1 MSEQYRRKRKKQN
14 KAKPLIII
22 AIIVLVAIAAVGIT
36 LAATGGTKKTV
47 TVDKNTQTRAADD
60 SGDDFGNRLSYK
72 GKNYRK
78 KENVKTILFLGIDQ
92 ESDVQYDVYINQ
104 TKGVISNIG
113 RSDTIL
119 LFMAD
124 EEKQETKVLS
134 ISRETMT
141 DVDVYDST
149 DEFLYSGKM
158 PVTLQYT
165 FGNTPARSLFL
176 SKRTITKLLYNIRI
190 DGAVSLTLD
199 GIRDIVD
206 RLGGIELTMP
216 QDYSYIDARC
226 TEGATVLL
234 NGAEMEHFIRY
245 RDTSVTGSNNERME
259 RTSWLISAV
268 FKELKAKG
276 AMTFLQQIID
286 SHPEYITSDCD
297 AELLKKISTYPISD
311 EKYNVPG
318 QVTEGLMNDE
328 FYVDE
333 EALQDLIIELLYDPI
348 EEETASEAA

>member
-1 MSEQYRRKRKKQN
+1 MADHNKRKKSEKKN
-14 KAKPLIII
+14 SVKPLVVL
-22 AIIVLVAIAAVGIT
+22 AVVIVIAIAAVGVT
-36 LAATGGTKKTV
+36 LASTSQQKKTV
-47 TVDKNTQTRAADD
+47 KTATNTNVQRNEEDW
-60 SGDDFGNRLSYK
+60 GNRLVYK
-72 GKNYRK
+72 GKNYRR
-78 KENVKTILFLGIDQ
+78 NPNIDTILFLGIDQ
-92 ESDVQYDVYINQ
+92 ESDGQYDEYMNQ
-104 TKGVISNIG
+104 AQGVISNIG

-124 EEKQETKVLS
+124 EEKQETKMLS
-134 ISRETMT
+134 ISRESMT

-149 DEFLYSGKM
+149 GEFLYTGKM

-165 FGNTPARSLFL
+165 YGNSPSRGLFL
-176 SKRTITKLLYNIRI
+176 AKRTITKLLYNIRI

-199 GIRDIVD
+199 GIRDVVD

-216 QDYSYIDARC
+216 QDYSYIDPRC

-259 RTSWLISAV
+259 RTSWLIGAV

-286 SHPEYITSDCD
+286 SHPEYITSDCE
-297 AELLKKISTYPISD
+297 AELLKKLSAYPISD
-311 EKYNVPG
+311 EKYKVPG
-318 QVTEGLMNDE
+318 QLQEGLMNDE

-333 EALQDLIIELLYDPI
+333 EALQQLIVDLLYVPV
-348 EEETASEAA
+348 EEKTEEQNS